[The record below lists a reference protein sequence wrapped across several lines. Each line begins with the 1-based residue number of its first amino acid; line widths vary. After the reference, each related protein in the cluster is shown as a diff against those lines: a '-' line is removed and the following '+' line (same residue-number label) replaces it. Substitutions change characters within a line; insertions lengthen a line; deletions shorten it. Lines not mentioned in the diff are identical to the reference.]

1 MITRVRIAEFLLQRE
16 SGLLVTVGLGSC
28 VGVVIYDPLKKIGGM
43 AHILLADSTQASSS
57 SKNLMK
63 YADTAIPLMLDKM
76 LREGALPKRLTA
88 KIAGGGQLF
97 SYNIISGIS
106 DFSVGDKNIVA
117 VKKTLTKLG
126 VPLLGEDVGGSH
138 GRTMKFYLDTGK
150 VEVTSMKGY
159 KKIL

>member
-1 MITRVRIAEFLLQRE
+1 M
-16 SGLLVTVGLGSC
+16 
-28 VGVVIYDPLKKIGGM
+28 
-43 AHILLADSTQASSS
+43 
-57 SKNLMK
+57 
-63 YADTAIPLMLDKM
+63 
-76 LREGALPKRLTA
+76 
-88 KIAGGGQLF
+88 
-97 SYNIISGIS
+97 
-106 DFSVGDKNIVA
+106 A